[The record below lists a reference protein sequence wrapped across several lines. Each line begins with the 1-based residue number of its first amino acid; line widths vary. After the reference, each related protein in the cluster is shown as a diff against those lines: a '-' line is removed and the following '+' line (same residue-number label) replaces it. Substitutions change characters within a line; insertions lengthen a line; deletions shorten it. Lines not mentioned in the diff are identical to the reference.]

1 MSTTT
6 IRISDET
13 KARMHAAA
21 KAMGTS
27 AHALIVEAIEEKADR
42 LDKQAAFVGEARA
55 RAANVA
61 QTGQTLAWDDVKA
74 YLQASLAPDNAPV
87 KPSPRRIDQGQRG
100 Q

>member
-27 AHALIVEAIEEKADR
+27 AHALIVEAIEEKADQ
-42 LDKQAAFVGEARA
+42 LDRRAAFVREAEARA
-55 RAANVA
+55 ALIAAD
-61 QTGQTLAWDDVKA
+61 GQTLAWDDVKA
-74 YLQASLAPDNAPV
+74 YLQASLAPGAEPT
-87 KPSPRRIDQGQRG
+87 KPTTHRIDQGE
-100 Q
+100 